1 MKIISSQ
8 LSFNADRKY
17 EEKAISTRVVE
28 SLEDRVSLSGSGS
41 SSGRESAL
49 TGNSDKITIRQGLFP
64 PCTDVSA
71 ACEEDGVPSDP
82 KLASMKRILEA
93 MMGKKLKFMD
103 VSEFQRGTASSAAQL
118 SGLNL
123 NIQGG
128 SNSTAETVQQPDVP
142 VTRVRI
148 TEFNSYYE
156 AEATQFKALGSV
168 KTDGGESINFT
179 LRLDMNRQFYSES
192 RSQLTTDAT
201 LIDPLVVNFSGKP
214 AELTD
219 IKFKFDINS
228 DGKDDEISWLSS
240 GSGFL
245 VLDKNLDGV
254 INSGSEMFGPA
265 TDNGFEELALLDEDK
280 NGWIDE
286 NDAAFEKLSVWSGDT
301 PETAGLKSLKES
313 GIGAIAVSSAE
324 TQFSLKD
331 NSQNTLGQIRR
342 TGIYLEENGKA
353 GTIQQ
358 LDLAL

>member
-28 SLEDRVSLSGSGS
+28 SLEDRVSLSGSSS

-49 TGNSDKITIRQGLFP
+49 TGNSDKITIRQGLFSLS
-64 PCTDVSA
+64 TDVSV
-71 ACEEDGVPSDP
+71 ACEEDDVPSDP

-103 VSEFQRGTASSAAQL
+103 VSEFQRGTASSATQL

-179 LRLDMNRQFYSES
+179 LRLDMKRQFYSES

-201 LIDPLVVNFSGKP
+201 LIDPLVVNFSG
-214 AELTD
+214 AQ
-219 IKFKFDINS
+219 
-228 DGKDDEISWLSS
+228 GK
-240 GSGFL
+240 
-245 VLDKNLDGV
+245 
-254 INSGSEMFGPA
+254 
-265 TDNGFEELALLDEDK
+265 
-280 NGWIDE
+280 
-286 NDAAFEKLSVWSGDT
+286 
-301 PETAGLKSLKES
+301 LKE
-313 GIGAIAVSSAE
+313 
-324 TQFSLKD
+324 
-331 NSQNTLGQIRR
+331 
-342 TGIYLEENGKA
+342 GIYLFFLSGL
-353 GTIQQ
+353 T
-358 LDLAL
+358 